1 MDTSLE
7 IKERYAKEAAGYRKD
22 AWLVNFDAE
31 ELFKEFKNIVEKLY
45 TDNMAELNI
54 LDLGAGNGMLTE
66 LVMSLFPNARVT
78 MLDFSPE
85 MLESSEA
92 YFEKLNI
99 SLDNVE
105 FTVKNFVTDDFPNQ
119 KYDLV
124 ISSFALH
131 HVRTANDL
139 ENVYLKIVKSLKD
152 NGSFINIDYYLEE
165 DEESRKRQTEL
176 ALENWT
182 KNFSSRDIAE
192 EWGDIIKGE
201 DSPATI
207 ALIISLMNKCE
218 GVVPFLYPNKG
229 VMATIYGMSKLGL
242 DKLKELGLS
251 QYVEETKKYLDKEKI
266 IGRYT
271 FDY

>member
-31 ELFKEFKNIVEKLY
+31 ALFKEFKNIVEKLY
-45 TDNMAELNI
+45 RNNLSELNL

-66 LVMSLFPNARVT
+66 LVMSMFPNAKVT

-99 SLDNVE
+99 PLDKIE
-105 FTVKNFVTDDFPNQ
+105 FTVRNFVTDDFPNQ
-119 KYDLV
+119 KYDLI

-131 HVRTANDL
+131 HIRTASDL
-139 ENVYLKIVKSLKD
+139 GNVYLKIVNSLKD

-165 DEESRKRQTEL
+165 DELSRKKQVESALDRWTE
-176 ALENWT
+176 NY
-182 KNFSSRDIAE
+182 NSRDVAE

-207 ALIISLMNKCE
+207 ALILSLMNKCE

-242 DKLKELGLS
+242 EKLSELGFS
-251 QYVEETKKYLDKEKI
+251 RYIEETKKYLDKEKI
-266 IGRYT
+266 IDRYP